1 MSQALATPV
10 EWLAHVFAL
19 GTYGCERAPTRL
31 TMITESTAVRTAKVV
46 NEKEAMD
53 DLLTAD
59 EFADRPREGSRHNAH
74 VYGRL
79 RRRLRA
85 LALSDD
91 LSPSQAAVLT
101 RLHKEGPSSTSALA
115 SARSI
120 ERGRKQRAVNDQPA
134 RAIGWRPR
142 IGCATELLTELRAAP
157 PRLAA
162 RKTARCA
169 CRFGVVAVAGR
180 WDEQQVVARW
190 RARRSRCPATTIA
203 GPSDAVDALR
213 DNVKHRP
220 LSKMTTGPAPVG
232 LTLVAR
238 RSPVPADFPFETDCS

>member
-1 MSQALATPV
+1 
-10 EWLAHVFAL
+10 
-19 GTYGCERAPTRL
+19 
-31 TMITESTAVRTAKVV
+31 MITESTAVRTAKVV

-59 EFADRPREGSRHNAH
+59 EFADRPREGSLHNAH
-74 VYGRL
+74 VYAECHRLAAEQAAL
-79 RRRLRA
+79 RRVAALVARG

-91 LSPSQAAVLT
+91 LSGSQAAVLT
-101 RLHKEGPSSTSALA
+101 RLHKEGPSSASALA

-213 DNVKHRP
+213 DNVKRRP
-220 LSKMTTGPAPVG
+220 LSKMTTDPAPVG